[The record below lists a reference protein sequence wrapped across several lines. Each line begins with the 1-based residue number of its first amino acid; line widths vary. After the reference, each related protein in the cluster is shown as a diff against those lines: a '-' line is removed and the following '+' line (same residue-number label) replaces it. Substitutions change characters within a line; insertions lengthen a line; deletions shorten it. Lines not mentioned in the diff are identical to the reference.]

1 MGKKAKNANDDL
13 KKQIVDKE
21 RRLSLIGKDKQ
32 NANVKEAALATE
44 LEKLRKELDAL
55 RKTKSQMFDEFV
67 DKKAELD
74 AKYKELEAK
83 YKQAMKDLDAQK
95 DENSQLKQIVDK
107 ERRLSLI
114 GKDKQNAN
122 DKEAALAT
130 ELE

>member
-32 NANVKEAALATE
+32 NANDKEAALATE

-95 DENSQLKQIVDK
+95 DENSQLKQKND
-107 ERRLSLI
+107 SLL
-114 GKDKQNAN
+114 D
-122 DKEAALAT
+122 ELAK
-130 ELE
+130 LKKINGC